1 MKGFATKMFRP
12 YYDNTVTALIPEIWA
27 NESLL
32 LLEEEMVFANLVHRD
47 FEDEV
52 ASYGETVHT
61 RKPSEFEATRKG
73 NADPVT
79 TTDVSTTDVDVVL
92 NQWIHVSFVIKDG
105 EQTKAFKDLVAYYL
119 QPAIVANARFMDQC
133 LAAQAVQFLANTAGG
148 LGMLSNSTAHGYLV
162 DARDVMNKN
171 KAYVSGRNLVLGSG
185 SEAAILKT
193 DLFVSAER
201 AGDMARAQREAY
213 LGRKFGFE
221 TYMDLNVPGIA
232 TSTSTSTTTTASSV
246 KGATTV
252 AITAAVGVGTYVT
265 VAGDMTPL
273 RSTTNTTTLTPTRPI
288 REATSSGAV
297 VTEYFSGGAVD
308 LDVGYDSGWY
318 KAIHIDGMT
327 VAPQVGQIVAF
338 NDGDTATGTVRTPEY
353 VILQVT
359 NTAGNDYD
367 IVLDRPL
374 ATDLADGDAVCLGP
388 VGDFNFGF
396 HRNALAL
403 VNRPLEPPM
412 SGVGARAA
420 TATHNGMSMRV
431 VITYDG
437 LNQGH
442 RVTLDSLFGVAVL
455 DTALGVVLLG

>member
-1 MKGFATKMFRP
+1 MFRP
-12 YYDNTVTALIPEIWA
+12 YYDNTITALIPEIWA

-32 LLEEEMVFANLVHRD
+32 LLEEEMVMANLVHRD
-47 FEDEV
+47 FENEV
-52 ASYGETVHT
+52 ATFGETVHT

-73 NADPVT
+73 NADAVT

-92 NQWIHVSFVIKDG
+92 NQWVHVSFVIKDG
-105 EQTKAFKDLVAYYL
+105 EQSKAFKDLVTYYL
-119 QPAIVANARFMDQC
+119 APAITANARFLDQA
-133 LAAQAVQFLANTAGG
+133 LAGQAVQFLANTAGG
-148 LGMLSNSTAHGYLV
+148 LGQLSNSTAHGYLV
-162 DARDVMNKN
+162 DARDVMNRN
-171 KAYVSGRNLVLGSG
+171 KAYVSGRNLVLASG
-185 SEAAILKT
+185 SEASLLKT

-201 AGDMARAQREAY
+201 VGDMGRAQREAY

-221 TYMDLNVPGIA
+221 TYMDLNVPGVG
-232 TSTSTSTTTTASSV
+232 TSTPSSTTTTTASSA
-246 KGATTV
+246 KGAASV
-252 AITAAVGVGTYVT
+252 AITGAVGVGTYVT

-273 RSTTNTTTLTPTRPI
+273 RSTTNTTTLTPTRAI

-297 VTEYFSGGAVD
+297 VTPYFSGGAVD
-308 LDVGYDSGWY
+308 LGANYAAGWY

-327 VAPQVGQIVAF
+327 VAPQVGQMVAF
-338 NDGDTATGTVRTPEY
+338 NDGDTATGTVRTAEY

-367 IVLDRPL
+367 ITLDRPL
-374 ATDLADGDAVCLGP
+374 VVGINDGDAVCLGP

-403 VNRPLEPPM
+403 VNRPLEAPM
-412 SGVGARAA
+412 AGVGARAA
-420 TATHNGMSMRV
+420 TAVHNGMAMRV

-455 DTALGVVLLG
+455 DSALGVVLLG